1 MEILT
6 NEVIA
11 DIRSAAWLESELH
24 PELDRH
30 HRHEMADICED
41 GNIERVWRVLALA
54 EVEVRLALSRILHEK
69 EAAKKDNG
77 LECPE
82 IWQFLFLPGLAPSV
96 LSFIREKIHEYM
108 VARVMA
114 DRAGVIIM
122 ASAEIWEERGKDA
135 LLALNQAAAGARLST
150 GSVRRPL
157 WPM

>member
-1 MEILT
+1 MEIFS
-6 NEVIA
+6 NEVLD

-30 HRHEMADICED
+30 RRHEMADICED

-54 EVEVRLALSRILHEK
+54 EAEIRLALHRILYEK
-69 EAAKKDNG
+69 RAVRADNS
-77 LECPE
+77 LERTE
-82 IWQFLFLPGLAPSV
+82 SWQFRFLTKVAPSL

-114 DRAGVIIM
+114 DRMGVLISD
-122 ASAEIWEERGKDA
+122 SATIWEERVKDA
-135 LLALNQAAAGARLST
+135 LAALNQAAAGAQLSS